1 MLSRVVITARHVGAR
16 ATIRTP
22 AAASAARWVSQK
34 GPTPPTERPS
44 KQTDPWLMP
53 LDDPGLAAAQNP
65 SLAELDEEL
74 SMPQPIDRTGEDEE
88 TLRARLVYQT
98 RKRGTLETDL
108 ILGTFAKEYLGKMS
122 VEELRQFDKVG
133 LNVLIEQAGGLSIL
147 CLSRPSFSTSLTGI
161 STTGPLARSSRPSVG
176 SVRPC
181 WPSQYQLVFCYRFIA
196 DAFCSPDRLKQHAKN
211 EGRQVRVMPE
221 LGKRGGL

>member
-1 MLSRVVITARHVGAR
+1 MLSRVAITARHAGFRAATAAAR
-16 ATIRTP
+16 AP
-22 AAASAARWVSQK
+22 VALGASRWVSQK

-108 ILGTFAKEYLGKMS
+108 ILGTFAKEYLGQMS
-122 VEELRQFDKVG
+122 VEELKQFDKVRRNI
-133 LNVLIEQAGGLSIL
+133 LVL
-147 CLSRPSFSTSLTGI
+147 
-161 STTGPLARSSRPSVG
+161 
-176 SVRPC
+176 
-181 WPSQYQLVFCYRFIA
+181 W
-196 DAFCSPDRLKQHAKN
+196 
-211 EGRQVRVMPE
+211 
-221 LGKRGGL
+221 